1 MRKNDLQK
9 SGERSSVKVSR
20 RGFIVSAAAGGS
32 LLSKIGSL
40 DAGHARAQ
48 SNSSPKQTT
57 AVDFSRSFCHCIPRP
72 GSIWVRIQI
81 ECRCELFDLSKG
93 LADEYLLGVQVQ
105 TGLHKA
111 PAIDPGYDFWVIFSK
126 EYVYNKRVHATS
138 YNNNPD
144 RVPVE
149 QYGPIG
155 WQLHSA
161 PATMIRSA
169 EEFSKALKAWQPI
182 TARTVFAAP
191 DGTRGFSIEYP
202 VKWADTNLKGDKFR
216 VETGP
221 VILLNQERAH
231 VGNDL
236 EFEDFQWAYLDY
248 RSFDRVRCLLERS
261 TPILENAAAVR
272 STTPSRN
279 PGLTPKQVD
288 EISNRLF
295 QGWSPPISSSAL
307 LRLFQT
313 NHYSAVAEF
322 PVKTFLYALEPPTP
336 SL

>member
-1 MRKNDLQK
+1 MRKIDLQK
-9 SGERSSVKVSR
+9 SEERSPVKVSR
-20 RGFIVSAAAGGS
+20 RGFIVSAAAGGA

-40 DAGHARAQ
+40 DAGPARAQ
-48 SNSSPKQTT
+48 GSSSPKTK
-57 AVDFSRSFCHCIPRP
+57 AIDFSRSFCHCIPKP

-81 ECRCELFDLSKG
+81 ECRCEVFDLSKG
-93 LADEYLLGVQVQ
+93 LSDEYVLGVQVQ
-105 TGLHKA
+105 TGLHKS

-126 EYVYNKRVHATS
+126 NYVYNKRVHATS

-155 WQLHSA
+155 WQLHSV

-169 EEFSKALKAWQPI
+169 AEFSKALKAWQLI

-191 DGTRGFSIEYP
+191 DGSRGFSIEYP

-221 VILLNQERAH
+221 VILLNQERAR

-236 EFEDFQWAYLDY
+236 AFEDFQWAYLDY
-248 RSFDRVRCLLERS
+248 HSFDRVRCLMERS

-272 STTPSRN
+272 STQSPNT
-279 PGLTPKQVD
+279 GLTSKQVD
-288 EISNRLF
+288 EIRNRLF
-295 QGWSPPISSSAL
+295 QGWTPPIPPSAL
-307 LRLFQT
+307 QRLFQT
-313 NHYSAVAEF
+313 NHYSAVADF
-322 PVKTFLYALEPPTP
+322 PVKTSLYALEAPAP